1 MKMYIIQYR
10 NDNLSLPVLR
20 ETKQTY
26 TLIMSP
32 VTNLSAHEIRSLL
45 IVHLILVHDYYYLK
59 IISLFIVLFE
69 YLNSVSV

>member
-10 NDNLSLPVLR
+10 NDNLSLSMLR

-26 TLIMSP
+26 TLIMSL

>member
-10 NDNLSLPVLR
+10 NDNLSLSMLR

-26 TLIMSP
+26 TLIMSL

-59 IISLFIVLFE
+59 IVSLFIVLFE